1 MQTAFFYLIQLLP
14 RSETERRLKEAINQS
29 HSKKGTDIVAKNINA
44 VHLTGKALEKI
55 DLQQEIDIISPYCP
69 ATVSHDAP
77 DFVKTVNAAMI
88 ADLGDT
94 LPMSAFP
101 PLMAAGQSVPQNRK
115 NEISPQPSLVGKQT
129 FARNVIIVLRPAP
142 MSLFTQKSLQLR
154 Y

>member
-1 MQTAFFYLIQLLP
+1 MQTAFFYLTQLLP

-29 HSKKGTDIVAKNINA
+29 YSKKGTDIVAKNINA

-55 DLQQEIDIISPYCP
+55 DLQEIDIISRYCP

-129 FARNVIIVLRPAP
+129 FARRNVIIVLRPAP